1 MSTGMLRSCTRIGP
15 ERSYP
20 LTRTGARGGS
30 TSVARVRVSDRVG
43 RIGGRGEAHGGIHRS
58 FQISA
63 VLPQHSPGVLE
74 VLEPGDGRERGNLL
88 ILGQSWRHPGS
99 GLRRARVSPESG
111 FRSGNALENACVSP
125 GPFEQPVDHPARYGD
140 RARSD
145 LVATFRDLI
154 PHKGSPG
161 TVSDLIAAKADGG
174 LRLADTFLGGAEQ
187 SRTTLVY
194 VLYLKMNI

>member
-1 MSTGMLRSCTRIGP
+1 MIR
-15 ERSYP
+15 
-20 LTRTGARGGS
+20 TRTGARGGS

-43 RIGGRGEAHGGIHRS
+43 RIGGRGEAHGGIHRG
-58 FQISA
+58 FQIAA

-111 FRSGNALENACVSP
+111 FRSGNALKNACVSP
-125 GPFEQPVDHPARYGD
+125 GSFEQSVDHPARYCD

-154 PHKGSPG
+154 KVHPGQVSIWDPCEQVPSITASRQPSPAQNE
-161 TVSDLIAAKADGG
+161 VD
-174 LRLADTFLGGAEQ
+174 
-187 SRTTLVY
+187 V
-194 VLYLKMNI
+194 